1 MSFWSGWRGGCA
13 RPIAWIEDRRENLTA
28 SFHSRDQRYMV
39 RGAFDA
45 DGKLL
50 ALEADIVCN
59 VGAYSCYPV
68 TCGVEPL
75 MAMAEFPG
83 PYDIRE
89 YKVRS
94 RGVTTNT
101 CPMAP
106 YRGVSRPAITL
117 SMERLMECAAERL
130 GLDPVEIRRRNL
142 VPSLP
147 LQDRRPASVFDE
159 GSYRAVAR
167 ARRQRRSTSPAFRER
182 AGGAAR

>member
-1 MSFWSGWRGGCA
+1 MSLAPEYVLLVWAA
-13 RPIAWIEDRRENLTA
+13 RKFRRALAWIEDRRENLTA
-28 SFHSRDQRYMV
+28 SFHSRDQRHQV

-45 DGKLL
+45 EGRLL
-50 ALEADIVCN
+50 ALEADIACN

-94 RGVTTNT
+94 RGIATNT

-106 YRGVSRPAITL
+106 YRGVSRPGDHLFAG
-117 SMERLMECAAERL
+117 AAD
-130 GLDPVEIRRRNL
+130 GLRRRASRHR
-142 VPSLP
+142 PRRYPPAQSRRGLP
-147 LQDRRPASVFDE
+147 LQDRHRPHL
-159 GSYRAVAR
+159 
-167 ARRQRRSTSPAFRER
+167 
-182 AGGAAR
+182 